1 MHAGHDGVLR
11 RVSLRAQRVTADLLQ
26 RSRVTSSSFTLPVP
40 AGAYAAIPVWGS
52 RAQWFKA
59 ISAIVTSELGVALRA
74 EWTPAKKWVSDE
86 KFWEVC
92 RVLASA
98 ADHETG
104 RGVAMSH
111 QKVAQLA
118 SAGDGAPMSAKTV
131 QRVEAILERLGLL
144 SLVVV
149 GRDLTTEE
157 RSHLGTAQRGAASV
171 RALTVS
177 REAAVLAGVHLP
189 SDPSLSKINSSKKK
203 LTRRASAR
211 STAAARPSA
220 RNESRRG
227 EKAESRPRTAGFKRF
242 AAKLDQ
248 ATVIDGRVVG
258 RFTQGAS
265 MEAFYRVLE
274 QAGIDESRDVDE
286 VLTQTLR
293 WKPEYTLRN
302 AMGWLRTR
310 LDKIIH
316 GRSNV
321 PAPPPE
327 MVGDP
332 QLEQVWRESPDFR
345 ESWSRYQSQRAPQPA
360 GASPAAAGD
369 VVDVKPPVAPDPSD
383 WKAVEAATR
392 VRMEAAGDEA
402 FAAGVAA
409 ARAAGRPA
417 ARAY

>member
-1 MHAGHDGVLR
+1 M
-11 RVSLRAQRVTADLLQ
+11 
-26 RSRVTSSSFTLPVP
+26 
-40 AGAYAAIPVWGS
+40 
-52 RAQWFKA
+52 
-59 ISAIVTSELGVALRA
+59 ALRA

-86 KFWEVC
+86 KFWAVC

-118 SAGDGAPMSAKTV
+118 SACDGAPMSAKTV

-177 REAAVLAGVHLP
+177 REAAVSAGVHLP
-189 SDPSLSKINSSKKK
+189 SYPSLSKINSSKKK
-203 LTRRASAR
+203 LIRRASAR

-220 RNESRRG
+220 RNDSRRG
-227 EKAESRPRTAGFKRF
+227 EKAGSRPRTAGFKRF

-321 PAPPPE
+321 PATPPE

-332 QLEQVWRESPDFR
+332 QLEQFWRESPDFR
-345 ESWSRYQSQRAPQPA
+345 ESWSRYQSQSAPQA
-360 GASPAAAGD
+360 TAASPAAAVD
-369 VVDVKPPVAPDPSD
+369 VVDVKLPVVPDPSD

-392 VRMEAAGDEA
+392 ARMEAAGDEA

-409 ARAAGRPA
+409 ARAAGQTA